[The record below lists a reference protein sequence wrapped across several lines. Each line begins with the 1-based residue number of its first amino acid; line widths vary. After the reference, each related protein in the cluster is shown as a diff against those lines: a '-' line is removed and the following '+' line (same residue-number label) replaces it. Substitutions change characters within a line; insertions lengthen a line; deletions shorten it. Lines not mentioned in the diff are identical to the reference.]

1 MSQNYQKK
9 NVVNIIYFFNILF
22 LFLLL
27 TYTLFVPLITLIS
40 FVILSIDF
48 TNNSFFNS
56 YKFDGLHFISF
67 NISFISFL
75 NLSNILE

>member
-27 TYTLFVPLITLIS
+27 TYTLFVPLITFIS
-40 FVILSIDF
+40 FVVLSIDF

-56 YKFDGLHFISF
+56 HKFDGLHFISF